1 MESKS
6 YSFRE
11 LLSGCKNSNYMHEYV
26 LYFKLC
32 AVGTLFRK
40 GRNFKLKVR
49 REMRLE
55 RVPKSGRIVSKTEIP
70 IERRLQML
78 QEFLKKNGGITRIEY
93 SRLTG
98 VSRLKAVDDLNTFI
112 REGKLR
118 KRGAGRNVFYVWK
131 LEE

>member
-40 GRNFKLKVR
+40 GSNTMANRFGQVNK
-49 REMRLE
+49 M
-55 RVPKSGRIVSKTEIP
+55 
-70 IERRLQML
+70 IEHGL
-78 QEFLKKNGGITRIEY
+78 
-93 SRLTG
+93 
-98 VSRLKAVDDLNTFI
+98 
-112 REGKLR
+112 
-118 KRGAGRNVFYVWK
+118 
-131 LEE
+131 